1 VTCRRCSGRLLG
13 ILSSIRHKFVIEC
26 QGNLNLCCGLKL
38 LVSVVKI
45 RIRNL
50 SSYHS
55 PFMKSTS
62 PQLVVGNKQPNF
74 TWVDGLVLLTLL
86 GLLWSV
92 MHFGQGML
100 VAFNPAS
107 VPELDFST
115 AQIPY
120 YAGRTLLRMWIAFCF
135 SLFFAIS
142 LGYLAAKNSAARS
155 VILPALDVLQS
166 VPVLGF
172 LSATVAGFMAL
183 FPGSLLGVECAAIFA
198 IFTGQVWNMA
208 FGFYHSM
215 VTIPTDMQ
223 EAASTYGLSR
233 WQRFRTV
240 ELPASAHSLIWNSIM
255 SFGGGWFF
263 VAQSEAISVMNK
275 DIKLP
280 GLGSYMASAIERGDN
295 HAALLAVVAMLAIIL
310 MSDQLIWRPLLVWAD
325 KFKIELTESGLT
337 PTSWVY
343 NLLRGSYVFTWLGL
357 HVWQPLEDALVPIIR
372 RLKPLTKRTKPV
384 AVNWPLRI
392 IGLALA
398 AWLGYEAIL
407 GVFAAIA
414 TLHGVLTVAT
424 VGHVVWLGLLTLLR
438 VLAMTVLATLIW
450 TPIGVWIG
458 FHPSVA
464 RFAQPLAQIG
474 ASFPVNMTFPIV
486 VGVFV
491 ATKTPMNW
499 GSILLIAMGTQWYIL
514 FNVIA
519 GAMAI
524 PNEMKEVASIYGL
537 RKWKL
542 WRTLILP
549 AIFPFWVTGA
559 CTAAGGAWNASIVAE
574 FATWGNTTLKADGLG
589 AFIAEVTK
597 RGDTPLII
605 VSIAVMSLFVVTM
618 NKLVWRRLY
627 GYAERRF
634 RLD

>member
-1 VTCRRCSGRLLG
+1 
-13 ILSSIRHKFVIEC
+13 
-26 QGNLNLCCGLKL
+26 
-38 LVSVVKI
+38 
-45 RIRNL
+45 
-50 SSYHS
+50 
-55 PFMKSTS
+55 MKSTS
-62 PQLVVGNKQPNF
+62 PQLIADNNRPSF
-74 TWVDGLVLLTLL
+74 TWVDGLVLLTLF
-86 GLLWSV
+86 GVLWSV

-100 VAFNPAS
+100 VTFDPAS

-115 AQIPY
+115 SQIPY

-142 LGYLAAKNSAARS
+142 LGYLAAKNSAART

-215 VTIPTDMQ
+215 VTIPNDMQ

-240 ELPASAHSLIWNSIM
+240 ELPASAHSLIWNSMM

-280 GLGSYMASAIERGDN
+280 GLGSYMASAIEKGDN
-295 HAALLAVVAMLAIIL
+295 HAALLAVAAMLLLIL
-310 MSDQLIWRPLLVWAD
+310 MSDQLIWRPMLVWAD
-325 KFKIELTESGLT
+325 KFKIELTESGLP

-343 NLLRGSYVFTWLGL
+343 NLLRGTYLFTWLSL
-357 HVWQPLEDALVPIIR
+357 HVWQPLEDALGQTLR
-372 RLKPLTKRTKPV
+372 RIKPSARRASPG
-384 AVNWPLRI
+384 AINWPLRI
-392 IGLALA
+392 AGLAFT
-398 AWLGYEAIL
+398 AWLGYESIISI
-407 GVFAAIA
+407 FAAIA
-414 TLHGVLTVAT
+414 VLHGALSVAL
-424 VGHVVWLGLLTLLR
+424 VGHIAWLGLLTLLR

-458 FHPSVA
+458 FHPKVA

-486 VGVFV
+486 VGIFV
-491 ATKTPMNW
+491 ATRTSMNW

-537 RKWKL
+537 RKWQL

-574 FATWGNTTLKADGLG
+574 FATWGDTTLKADGLG

-597 RGDTPLII
+597 SGDTPLII
-605 VSIAVMSLFVVTM
+605 VSIGVMSLFVVAM

>member
-1 VTCRRCSGRLLG
+1 
-13 ILSSIRHKFVIEC
+13 
-26 QGNLNLCCGLKL
+26 
-38 LVSVVKI
+38 
-45 RIRNL
+45 
-50 SSYHS
+50 
-55 PFMKSTS
+55 MKSTS
-62 PQLVVGNKQPNF
+62 PQLVIYNKQLSF
-74 TWVDGLVLLTLL
+74 SWIDGLVLVALF
-86 GLLWSV
+86 GILWSV

-100 VAFNPAS
+100 VTFDPTAVPA
-107 VPELDFST
+107 LDFST
-115 AQIPY
+115 SQIPY
-120 YAGRTLLRMWIAFCF
+120 YAGRTLLRMWIAFFF

-142 LGYLAAKNSAARS
+142 LGYLAAKNTTARA

-183 FPGSLLGVECAAIFA
+183 FPGSLLGVECASIFA

-215 VTIPTDMQ
+215 VTVPTDMQ
-223 EAASTYGLSR
+223 EAASTYGLTR

-240 ELPASAHSLIWNSIM
+240 ELPAAAHSLIWNSMM

-280 GLGSYMASAIERGDN
+280 GLGSYMASAIEQGDN
-295 HAALLAVVAMLAIIL
+295 HAALLAVTAMLFLIL
-310 MSDQLIWRPLLVWAD
+310 MSDQLIWRPMLVWAD

-343 NLLRGSYVFTWLGL
+343 NLLRGTYVFTWLDL
-357 HVWQPLEDALVPIIR
+357 HLWQPLEDVLGQTLR
-372 RLKPLTKRTKPV
+372 RIQPGKKRLRPG

-392 IGLALA
+392 AGLALT
-398 AWLGYEAIL
+398 AWLGYEAIIGL
-407 GVFAAIA
+407 FAAIA
-414 TLHGVLTVAT
+414 ALHGALTVGT
-424 VGHVVWLGLLTLLR
+424 VGHIFWLGFLTLLR

-458 FHPSVA
+458 FHPKAA

-474 ASFPVNMTFPIV
+474 ASFPVNMTFPV
-486 VGVFV
+486 VVSLFV
-491 ATKTPMNW
+491 ATSTSMNW

-524 PNEMKEVASIYGL
+524 PNEMKEVARIYGL
-537 RKWKL
+537 RKWQL

-574 FATWGNTTLKADGLG
+574 YATWGETTLQADGLG

-597 RGDTPLII
+597 SGDVALII
-605 VSIAVMSLFVVTM
+605 VSIGVMSIFVVAM

-627 GYAERRF
+627 GFAERRF

>member
-1 VTCRRCSGRLLG
+1 
-13 ILSSIRHKFVIEC
+13 
-26 QGNLNLCCGLKL
+26 
-38 LVSVVKI
+38 
-45 RIRNL
+45 
-50 SSYHS
+50 
-55 PFMKSTS
+55 MKSTA
-62 PQLVVGNKQPNF
+62 PQLIAENNRPGF
-74 TWVDGLVLLTLL
+74 GWIDGLVLLALFS
-86 GLLWSV
+86 LLWSTL
-92 MHFGQGML
+92 HFGKGML
-100 VAFNPAS
+100 VGFDPAS
-107 VPELDFST
+107 VAELDFST
-115 AQIPY
+115 DQIPY
-120 YAGRTLLRMWIAFCF
+120 YAGRTLLRMWVAFSF

-142 LGYLAAKNSAARS
+142 LGYLAAKNTAARA

-215 VTIPTDMQ
+215 VTIPNDMQ

-233 WQRFRTV
+233 WQRFKTV
-240 ELPASAHSLIWNSIM
+240 ELPASAHSLIWNSMM

-280 GLGSYMASAIERGDN
+280 GLGSYMASAIEKGDN
-295 HAALLAVVAMLAIIL
+295 HAALLAVIAMLTLIL
-310 MSDQLIWRPLLVWAD
+310 VSDQLVWRPLLAWAD
-325 KFKIELTESGLT
+325 KFKVELTESGLP

-343 NLLRGSYVFTWLGL
+343 NLLRGAYLFTWLNL
-357 HVWQPLEDALVPIIR
+357 RVWQPVTDAMRFISFQRKPKLR
-372 RLKPLTKRTKPV
+372 RTLRL

-392 IGLALA
+392 GGGALAL
-398 AWLGYEAIL
+398 WLGYEVIV
-407 GVFAAIA
+407 GVLAAIA
-414 TLHGVLTVAT
+414 ALHGALSFSVFW
-424 VGHVVWLGLLTLLR
+424 HIVWLGFLTLLR
-438 VLAMTVLATLIW
+438 VLAMTALATLIW
-450 TPIGVWIG
+450 VPIGVWIG
-458 FHPSVA
+458 FQPKVA

-474 ASFPVNMTFPIV
+474 ASFPVNMTFPFV
-486 VGVFV
+486 VGLFV
-491 ATKTPMNW
+491 ATNTSMNW

-524 PNEMKEVASIYGL
+524 PNDLKEVGRIYGL
-537 RKWKL
+537 RQWTL

-574 FATWGNTTLKADGLG
+574 LATWGSTTLKAEGLG
-589 AFIAEVTK
+589 SFIAEVTK

-605 VSIAVMSLFVVTM
+605 TSIGVMSIFVVLM

-627 GYAERRF
+627 AYAERRF

>member
-1 VTCRRCSGRLLG
+1 
-13 ILSSIRHKFVIEC
+13 
-26 QGNLNLCCGLKL
+26 
-38 LVSVVKI
+38 
-45 RIRNL
+45 
-50 SSYHS
+50 
-55 PFMKSTS
+55 MKSTS
-62 PQLVVGNKQPNF
+62 PQLAIGDQQPGF
-74 TWVDGLVLLTLL
+74 SWVDGLVLLSLF
-86 GLLWSV
+86 GVFWSF
-92 MHFGQGML
+92 MHFGRGML
-100 VAFNPAS
+100 VAFNPAT
-107 VPELDFST
+107 VAEADFST
-115 AQIPY
+115 SQIPY
-120 YAGRTLLRMWIAFCF
+120 YAGRTLLRMWIAFSF
-135 SLFFAIS
+135 SLFFAIA
-142 LGYLAAKNSAARS
+142 LGYVAAKNALARA

-215 VTIPTDMQ
+215 VTIPSDMQ
-223 EAASTYGLSR
+223 EAASTYGLTR

-240 ELPASAHSLIWNSIM
+240 ELPAAAHSLIWNSMM

-280 GLGSYMASAIERGDN
+280 GLGSYMASAIEKGDN
-295 HAALLAVVAMLAIIL
+295 HAALLAVAAMLFLIL
-310 MSDQLIWRPLLVWAD
+310 LSDQLIWRPLLVWAD
-325 KFKIELTESGLT
+325 KFKMELTESGLA

-343 NLLRGSYVFTWLGL
+343 NLLRRTYLFTWLDMK
-357 HVWQPLEDALVPIIR
+357 VRQPLQDVLGQTIGRIELPG
-372 RLKPLTKRTKPV
+372 KRATP
-384 AVNWPLRI
+384 
-392 IGLALA
+392 GLANWTLRVAGLVLA
-398 AWLGYEAIL
+398 VGLGYEAMH
-407 GVFAAIA
+407 GVFSAIA
-414 TLHGVLTVAT
+414 ALHGALTASMLL
-424 VGHVVWLGLLTLLR
+424 HIVWLGFLTLLR
-438 VLAMTVLATLIW
+438 VLAMTLLATLIW
-450 TPIGVWIG
+450 TPVGVWIG
-458 FHPSVA
+458 FHPKVA

-486 VGVFV
+486 VGLFV
-491 ATKTPMNW
+491 ATNTSMNW

-537 RKWKL
+537 RRWKL

-574 FATWGNTTLKADGLG
+574 FATWGDTTLKAEGLG

-597 RGDTPLII
+597 SGETPLII
-605 VSIAVMSLFVVTM
+605 ASIGVMSLFVVVM

>member
-1 VTCRRCSGRLLG
+1 
-13 ILSSIRHKFVIEC
+13 
-26 QGNLNLCCGLKL
+26 
-38 LVSVVKI
+38 
-45 RIRNL
+45 
-50 SSYHS
+50 
-55 PFMKSTS
+55 MKSTS
-62 PQLVVGNKQPNF
+62 PQLVVENEKPRF
-74 TWVDGLVLLTLL
+74 SWIDGLVLLTLF
-86 GLLWSV
+86 GMLWSV

-107 VPELDFST
+107 IPELDFST

-135 SLFFAIS
+135 SFFFAIS
-142 LGYLAAKNSAARS
+142 LGYLAAKNTVARA

-223 EAASTYGLSR
+223 EAASTYGLTR

-240 ELPASAHSLIWNSIM
+240 ELPASAHSLIWNSMM

-280 GLGSYMASAIERGDN
+280 GLGSYMASAIEKGDN
-295 HAALLAVVAMLAIIL
+295 HAALLAVTAMLLLIL
-310 MSDQLIWRPLLVWAD
+310 MSDQLIWRPMLVWAD
-325 KFKIELTESGLT
+325 KFKIELTESGLA

-343 NLLRGSYVFTWLGL
+343 NLLRYTYVFTWLGL
-357 HVWQPLEDALVPIIR
+357 HIWQPLEYAMGQTFR
-372 RLKPLTKRTKPV
+372 RIKPQPKRTRPG

-392 IGLALA
+392 IGLVFTT
-398 AWLGYEAIL
+398 WLGYEAII

-414 TLHGVLTVAT
+414 ELHGALTVPLI
-424 VGHVVWLGLLTLLR
+424 GHIFWLGFLTLLR
-438 VLAMTVLATLIW
+438 VLAMTVIATLIW
-450 TPIGVWIG
+450 TPVGVWIG
-458 FHPSVA
+458 FHPKAA

-474 ASFPVNMTFPIV
+474 ASFPVNMTFPVV
-486 VGVFV
+486 VGLFV
-491 ATKTPMNW
+491 ATNTSMNW

-524 PNEMKEVASIYGL
+524 PNEMKEVARIYGL
-537 RKWKL
+537 RKWQL

-574 FATWGNTTLKADGLG
+574 YAAWGDTTLKAVGLG
-589 AFIAEVTK
+589 AYSRSHQKRRHRAHYCQHCRDVTLR
-597 RGDTPLII
+597 RGH
-605 VSIAVMSLFVVTM
+605 
-618 NKLVWRRLY
+618 
-627 GYAERRF
+627 E
-634 RLD
+634 

>member
-1 VTCRRCSGRLLG
+1 
-13 ILSSIRHKFVIEC
+13 
-26 QGNLNLCCGLKL
+26 
-38 LVSVVKI
+38 
-45 RIRNL
+45 
-50 SSYHS
+50 
-55 PFMKSTS
+55 MKSLA
-62 PQLVVGNKQPNF
+62 PQLVVDQNRPRF
-74 TWVDGLVLLTLL
+74 TWADGIVLLVLF
-86 GLLWSV
+86 GLLWSA
-92 MHFGQGML
+92 MHFGRGML
-100 VAFNPAS
+100 VAFDPAG
-107 VPELDFST
+107 VPDLDFATS
-115 AQIPY
+115 QIPY
-120 YAGRTLLRMWIAFCF
+120 YAGRTLLRMWIAFAF
-135 SLFFAIS
+135 SLFFAIL
-142 LGYLAAKNSAARS
+142 LGYLAAKSLSARA

-172 LSATVAGFMAL
+172 LSATVVGFMAL

-240 ELPASAHSLIWNSIM
+240 ELPSSAHSLIWNSMM

-280 GLGSYMASAIERGDN
+280 GLGSYMAMAIEKGDN
-295 HAALLAVVAMLAIIL
+295 HAALLAVIAMLVLIL
-310 MSDQLIWRPLLVWAD
+310 VSDQLVWRPLLAWAD
-325 KFKIELTESGLT
+325 KFKMELTESGLS

-343 NLLRGSYVFTWLGL
+343 KLLRGTYVFTWLAL
-357 HVWQPLEDALVPIIR
+357 RVWQPMQDALDQALW
-372 RLKPLTKRTKPV
+372 RLKPRVGRAPRPT
-384 AVNWPLRI
+384 AQWPLRLAGI
-392 IGLALA
+392 ALA
-398 AWLGYEAIL
+398 CWLGYEAIL
-407 GVFAAIA
+407 GVLAAISS
-414 TLHGVLTVAT
+414 LHGALTVASF
-424 VGHVVWLGLLTLLR
+424 GHIVWLGFLTLLR

-458 FHPSVA
+458 FHPKVA

-474 ASFPVNMTFPIV
+474 ASFPVNMTFPLIV
-486 VGVFV
+486 GLFV
-491 ATKTPMNW
+491 ATNTSMNW
-499 GSILLIAMGTQWYIL
+499 GSIFLIAMGTQWYIL

-524 PNEMKEVASIYGL
+524 PNDLKEVARIYGL
-537 RKWKL
+537 RNWQL

-574 FATWGNTTLKADGLG
+574 LATWGNTTLKADGLG
-589 AFIAEVTK
+589 AYIAEVTK
-597 RGDTPLII
+597 SGNTPLII
-605 VSIAVMSLFVVTM
+605 ASIGVMSLFVVLM
-618 NKLVWRRLY
+618 NKLIWRRLY
-627 GYAERRF
+627 AYAERRF

>member
-1 VTCRRCSGRLLG
+1 
-13 ILSSIRHKFVIEC
+13 
-26 QGNLNLCCGLKL
+26 
-38 LVSVVKI
+38 
-45 RIRNL
+45 
-50 SSYHS
+50 
-55 PFMKSTS
+55 MKSLA
-62 PQLVVGNKQPNF
+62 PQLVVDQHRPTF
-74 TWVDGLVLLTLL
+74 TWVDGLVLLVLF
-86 GLLWSV
+86 GLLWSA
-92 MHFGQGML
+92 MHFGRGML
-100 VAFNPAS
+100 VAFDPAG
-107 VPELDFST
+107 VPDLDFST
-115 AQIPY
+115 SQIPY
-120 YAGRTLLRMWIAFCF
+120 YAGRTLLRMWIAFAF

-142 LGYLAAKNSAARS
+142 LGYLAAKSLSARA
-155 VILPALDVLQS
+155 VVLPALDVLQS

-240 ELPASAHSLIWNSIM
+240 ELPSSAHSLIWNSMM

-280 GLGSYMASAIERGDN
+280 GLGSYMAMAIEKGDN
-295 HAALLAVVAMLAIIL
+295 HAALLAVIAMLVLIL
-310 MSDQLIWRPLLVWAD
+310 VSDQLVWRPLLAWAD
-325 KFKIELTESGLT
+325 KFKMELTESGLS

-343 NLLRGSYVFTWLGL
+343 KLLRGTYVFTWLAL
-357 HVWQPLEDALVPIIR
+357 RVWQPMQDALDQALW
-372 RLKPLTKRTKPV
+372 RLKPRVGRAPRPT
-384 AVNWPLRI
+384 AQWPLRLVGI
-392 IGLALA
+392 ALA
-398 AWLGYEAIL
+398 CWLGYEAIL
-407 GVFAAIA
+407 GVLAAISS
-414 TLHGVLTVAT
+414 LHGALTVASF
-424 VGHVVWLGLLTLLR
+424 GHIVWLGFLTLLR

-458 FHPSVA
+458 FHPKVA

-474 ASFPVNMTFPIV
+474 ASFPVNMTFPLIV
-486 VGVFV
+486 GLFV
-491 ATKTPMNW
+491 ATNTSMNW
-499 GSILLIAMGTQWYIL
+499 GSIFLIAMGTQWYIL

-524 PNEMKEVASIYGL
+524 PNDLKEVARIYGL
-537 RKWKL
+537 RNWQL

-574 FATWGNTTLKADGLG
+574 LATWGNTTLKADGLG
-589 AFIAEVTK
+589 AYIAEVTK
-597 RGDTPLII
+597 SGNTPLII
-605 VSIAVMSLFVVTM
+605 ASISVMSLFVVLM
-618 NKLVWRRLY
+618 NKLIWRQLY
-627 GYAERRF
+627 AYAERRF

>member
-1 VTCRRCSGRLLG
+1 
-13 ILSSIRHKFVIEC
+13 
-26 QGNLNLCCGLKL
+26 
-38 LVSVVKI
+38 
-45 RIRNL
+45 
-50 SSYHS
+50 
-55 PFMKSTS
+55 MKSTS
-62 PQLVVGNKQPNF
+62 PQLAVGNHQPGF
-74 TWVDGLVLLTLL
+74 SWVDGLVLLSLF
-86 GLLWSV
+86 GVLWSF
-92 MHFGQGML
+92 MHFGRGML
-100 VAFNPAS
+100 VAFNPAAVS
-107 VPELDFST
+107 EADFST
-115 AQIPY
+115 SQIPY
-120 YAGRTLLRMWIAFCF
+120 YAGRTLLRMWIAFSF
-135 SLFFAIS
+135 SLFFAIA
-142 LGYLAAKNSAARS
+142 LGYVAAKNALARA

-215 VTIPTDMQ
+215 VTIPSDMQ
-223 EAASTYGLSR
+223 EAASTYGLTR

-240 ELPASAHSLIWNSIM
+240 ELPAAAHSLIWNSMM

-280 GLGSYMASAIERGDN
+280 GLGSYMASAIEKGDN
-295 HAALLAVVAMLAIIL
+295 HAALLAIAAMLLLIL
-310 MSDQLIWRPLLVWAD
+310 LSDQLIWRPLLVWAD
-325 KFKIELTESGLT
+325 KFKIELTESSLT

-343 NLLRGSYVFTWLGL
+343 NLLRRTYLFTWLDL
-357 HVWQPLEDALVPIIR
+357 KVRQPLQDVLGQTVGRIELPGIR
-372 RLKPLTKRTKPV
+372 SRPGG
-384 AVNWPLRI
+384 VNWPLRVA
-392 IGLALA
+392 GMVLA
-398 AWLGYEAIL
+398 AGLGYAAVD
-407 GVFAAIA
+407 GVISAIA
-414 TLHGVLTVAT
+414 ALHGALTASMLV
-424 VGHVVWLGLLTLLR
+424 HIVWLGFLTLLR

-450 TPIGVWIG
+450 TPVGVWIG
-458 FHPSVA
+458 FHPKVA

-486 VGVFV
+486 VGLFV
-491 ATKTPMNW
+491 ATNTSMNW

-537 RKWKL
+537 RQWKL

-574 FATWGNTTLKADGLG
+574 FATWGDTTLKADGLG

-597 RGDTPLII
+597 SGDTPLII
-605 VSIAVMSLFVVTM
+605 ASIGVMSLFVVVM